1 MDAHD
6 VSKKHWERL
15 KSYKQTLKEAKKREG
30 ELPQDRMPREYA
42 YNQFM
47 DTYKSLKR
55 NQAGGHFMI
64 YSSFIPPA
72 YYPCTTPVAELK
84 SITIDELL
92 LETHHRGTYILLRC
106 FTPPHLTTAVM
117 VLAEDK
123 NDDVVSLQ
131 IYQQED
137 EETRSATDVANLGHV
152 LLVKEPYYKI
162 MSDGEYGLR
171 VDHLSDIVRLRITD
185 DRIPSDWQPRV
196 IEVQSADELKQK
208 GNSAI
213 KEGKFWESIA
223 L

>member
-6 VSKKHWERL
+6 VSKQHWERL
-15 KSYKQTLKEAKKREG
+15 KSYKQTLKEAKKRAG
-30 ELPQDRMPREYA
+30 ERPQDRMPRDYA

-47 DTYKSLKR
+47 DTYKSLQR

-64 YSSFIPPA
+64 YSSFIPPT
-72 YYPCTTPVAELK
+72 YHPCITPVAELK

-92 LETHHRGTYILLRC
+92 LETHHRGSYILLRC
-106 FTPPHLTTAVM
+106 FTPPHLMTAVM

-137 EETRSATDVANLGHV
+137 EETRSATEVANSGHV

-162 MSDGEYGLR
+162 MSARKL
-171 VDHLSDIVRLRITD
+171 
-185 DRIPSDWQPRV
+185 DRQLTLQIQDMCFS
-196 IEVQSADELKQK
+196 
-208 GNSAI
+208 
-213 KEGKFWESIA
+213 
-223 L
+223 